1 MDKLRETIGT
11 SVNDKLVW
19 YDPVNSHTATH
30 IQDTPQLKQLVAE
43 VINKFELN
51 ETYHKFH
58 TDLGRI
64 VGTSDL
70 VQNQLGDLIVYAKRL
85 NRETY
90 TVFNK
95 TRRPEPSRLVTVALE
110 EQDDESYELVSTW
123 IGPSN
128 LPSFPGTE
136 RETTESKQFWN
147 EHSLAWGTQDIQ
159 LGTETDNR
167 PW

>member
-1 MDKLRETIGT
+1 MDKLRETIGM
-11 SVNDKLVW
+11 SMNDKLVW
-19 YDPVNSHTATH
+19 YNPVNSHTATH
-30 IQDTPQLKQLVAE
+30 IQDTPQLKQLAAE
-43 VINKFELN
+43 VIDKFELN
-51 ETYHKFH
+51 ETYHQFDK
-58 TDLGRI
+58 DLGRI

-70 VQNQLGDLIVYAKRL
+70 VQNQPGDLIVYAKRL

-95 TRRPEPSRLVTVALE
+95 TRQPVPSRIVTVALE

-128 LPSFPGTE
+128 SPSFPETE
-136 RETTESKQFWN
+136 RETNESKQFWN
-147 EHSLAWGTQDIQ
+147 EHSLVWGTQDIQ
-159 LGTETDNR
+159 LGTETYNC